1 MTRRPTEPGTGTGTD
16 LAILRALR
24 THPKSHVSGAELA
37 QQLGVT
43 RAAIWNRIR
52 DLRQHGYDISASPQL
67 GYRLESAPDLLLRDD
82 LLARLGVT
90 RVVGR
95 DIRVFQQTAST
106 NDIVERLARDG
117 VREGAV
123 VLAESQTR
131 GRGRLGRKWVSPPGR
146 GLWCSVLLRPRLAPL
161 QATRL
166 TILAAVALAR
176 AVRATTRLEPEI
188 KWPNDLLLRGRKV
201 AGILTE
207 MHAELEQVRHVIL
220 GLGVNVNLETGDFPA
235 DLQSLAT
242 SLKLESGAP
251 VDRAALLVV
260 LLRELD
266 DAYTRLVEGRFD
278 ELASEWAERCGTLGR
293 NVCIRTGTREIRGC
307 AESLDDA
314 GALLIRTEHGHLERV
329 IGGEVSEGVGS
340 QF

>member
-1 MTRRPTEPGTGTGTD
+1 MTPRPADSSTTTD

-24 THPKSHVSGAELA
+24 AHPQGHVSGAELA
-37 QQLGVT
+37 QQLGIT

-52 DLRQHGYDISASPQL
+52 ELRLHGYDISASPQL

-82 LLARLGVT
+82 LLAQLGGT

-95 DIRVFQQTAST
+95 DIQVFQQTAST
-106 NDIVERLARDG
+106 NDIVEKLARDG

-146 GLWCSVLLRPRLAPL
+146 GLWCSVLLRPRLAPS

-176 AVRATTRLEPEI
+176 AIRDTTGLEPEI

-207 MHAELEQVRHVIL
+207 MHAEVEQVRHVIL
-220 GLGVNVNLETGDFPA
+220 GIGVNVNLEAT
-235 DLQSLAT
+235 DLPPELRSVAT
-242 SLKLESGAP
+242 SLKLELGVA
-251 VDRAALLVV
+251 VDRAALLVA
-260 LLRELD
+260 LLHHLD
-266 DAYTRLVEGRFD
+266 EGYARLGQGHFD
-278 ELASEWAERCGTLGR
+278 ELAAEWADRCGTLGR
-293 NVCIRTGTREIRGC
+293 NVCIRTGSREIRGC

-314 GALLIRTEHGHLERV
+314 GALLVRTEHGHLERI
-329 IGGEVSEGVGS
+329 IGGEVTLTR
-340 QF
+340 